1 MKAIYHKRENQNLFL
16 QNKSGKAEIVLIFPI
31 TRSDQSSREK
41 WRTIIEFFGESEIK
55 TLIVID
61 KTELASAADYFMS
74 HFEFND
80 KQLFVLPRSIKDTL
94 FDSVGE
100 IVLDNGMWIFQLH
113 DDDNWSGQITLPES
127 PNLDTVFYSDF
138 YLSSESNGLT
148 KFLNFSMPNR
158 IVFSLVPSMLWNRF
172 SKLIQDQN
180 YHVPGSFDFTFNL
193 MASLSC
199 KFEYQTG
206 FVYEWKD
213 DNWNSARSSKAH
225 LTGLAERDGWKE
237 WSSPEIANFNRSV
250 DSLVALN
257 YINDFLSKD
266 SLKSEIV
273 RSLTTFQPSTGKRI
287 KHVIVTALLLGKSL
301 LQRGL
306 FTILGKDM
314 DIGIQERKLNLHR
327 FILKSWNVRTIN
339 DLIILISKLES
350 ANDFETLQARFTFWK
365 LELNQL
371 ERGKTGD
378 Q

>member
-1 MKAIYHKRENQNLFL
+1 MRAIYLKHENQNLFL
-16 QNKSGKAEIVLIFPI
+16 QNKSGRAEIVLIFPI
-31 TRSDQSSREK
+31 TRSDHSSREK
-41 WRTIIEFFGESEIK
+41 WRTILEFFGESEIT

-61 KTELASAADYFMS
+61 KTDLASAADYFMS
-74 HFEFND
+74 HFEFNN

-100 IVLDNGMWIFQLH
+100 IVLDHDMWIFQLH
-113 DDDNWSGQITLPES
+113 DDDKWRGKITLPET
-127 PNLDTVFYSDF
+127 PNLETVYYFDF

-172 SKLIQDQN
+172 SRLIQDQN

-193 MASLSC
+193 MARLSC
-199 KFEYQTG
+199 KFEYRAG

-213 DNWNSARSSKAH
+213 DNWNSAKSSKAH
-225 LTGLAERDGWKE
+225 LTGLAENDGWKD

-257 YINDFLSKD
+257 YIDNFLSKD

-273 RSLTTFQPSTGKRI
+273 QSLTTFQPSTGKRI
-287 KHVIVTALLLGKSL
+287 KHLIVTALVICRPLLH
-301 LQRGL
+301 RGF
-306 FTILGKDM
+306 FTILGKDV
-314 DIGIQERKLNLHR
+314 DTSIEEREVNLHR
-327 FILKSWNVRTIN
+327 FILKTWNVRIIN
-339 DLIILISKLES
+339 DLINLISELES
-350 ANDFETLQARFTFWK
+350 TNDFEILQTRFTFWK
-365 LELNQL
+365 LALNQL
-371 ERGKTGD
+371 ERGKVSD